1 MRFPLAAAFTLL
13 ASPALAQQPPQ
24 CFDPVQLIEQLSH
37 QYGESPIA
45 TGETSEQK
53 ALFVVFASKDGATW
67 TLVLRA
73 ERVAC
78 IIASGQN
85 WQDSPF
91 RPRERGT

>member
-1 MRFPLAAAFTLL
+1 MRFLSAAALALL
-13 ASPALAQQPPQ
+13 ASPAFAQQPPQ

-37 QYGESPIA
+37 QYQETPIA
-45 TGETSEQK
+45 TGEASEGK